1 MDVVRLR
8 TLFISAA
15 LLSCTVFLGV
25 SCTRTPEPEPE
36 PEIRIGIIAYLKGEY
51 ADLDG
56 AAMVNA
62 SNMALTSLDPDGVLV
77 VGSRKHRVKLVTTG
91 INNVPEEAVAAAT
104 ELINRE
110 NVVAIIGPQFSK
122 DAIPAGEIAE
132 RAGIPM
138 ICPISTNPEV
148 TAGRKYVF
156 RMSFLD
162 DLQGKTMAD
171 FAIGYLEARSAA
183 VLFDIADSYSRGIAE
198 VFRARFRES
207 GGKVRAFESY
217 TSGEQ
222 DFTEQLNR
230 IADRRPKVLYLPT
243 YSEDTLMQA
252 QQARKLGID
261 SVLLGSDGWDQ
272 REFQNYPEF
281 DDSFM
286 TAHWSVDFDS
296 DKTRD
301 FVTQYRQ
308 NYGQDPN
315 DSVVLT
321 FDALNMVFE
330 AIRSQGDAAP
340 QSIREGLY
348 SLEPYEGVGGTIDF
362 VDSGDPEKGAVI
374 LQFTDGKVRFIRIVK
389 PN

>member
-1 MDVVRLR
+1 MGVVRLR
-8 TLFISAA
+8 KVSISVV
-15 LLSCTVFLGV
+15 LLCCTVFLWV

-36 PEIRIGIIAYLKGEY
+36 PEIRIGVIAYLKGEY

-62 SNMALTSLDPDGVLV
+62 SNMALASLGPDGGLM
-77 VGSRKHRVKLVTTG
+77 VGSRKHSVKIITVG

-104 ELINRE
+104 KLINRE
-110 NVVAIIGPQFSK
+110 NVVAIIGPQFSN
-122 DAIPAGEIAE
+122 DAIPAGAIAE
-132 RAGIPM
+132 LAKIPM

-162 DLQGKTMAD
+162 DIQGKTMAD

-207 GGKVRAFESY
+207 GGKVLAFESY
-217 TSGEQ
+217 TSGER

-230 IADRRPKVLYLPT
+230 IADRRPEVLYYPT
-243 YSEDTLMQA
+243 YSEDALRQA

-272 REFQNYPEF
+272 REFTKYTEF
-281 DDSFM
+281 DGSFM
-286 TAHWSVDFDS
+286 TAHWSVDLDN
-296 DKTRD
+296 DNTRD
-301 FVTQYRQ
+301 FVTEYRQ
-308 NYGQDPN
+308 TYGQDPN

-330 AIRSQGDAAP
+330 AIRSQSKATP
-340 QSIREGLY
+340 QSIRKGLY
-348 SLEPYEGVGGTIDF
+348 SLEPYEGVGGTVDF
-362 VDSGDPEKGAVI
+362 VDTGDPEKGAVI
-374 LQFTDGKVRFIRIVK
+374 LQFSEGKVRFIRIVK

>member
-1 MDVVRLR
+1 MGVVRLR
-8 TLFISAA
+8 KVSISAA
-15 LLSCTVFLGV
+15 LFCCTVFLGV
-25 SCTRTPEPEPE
+25 SCTKTPEPE
-36 PEIRIGIIAYLKGEY
+36 PEIRIGVIAYLEGRY

-110 NVVAIIGPQFSK
+110 NVVAIIGPQFSN

-148 TAGRKYVF
+148 TVGRKYVF

-207 GGKVRAFESY
+207 GGKVLAFESY

-222 DFTEQLNR
+222 DFTKQLNR
-230 IADRRPKVLYLPT
+230 IADKRPEVLYLPT

-252 QQARKLGID
+252 QQARNIGID

-281 DDSFM
+281 EGSFM
-286 TAHWSVDFDS
+286 TAHWSIDLDS

-301 FVTQYRQ
+301 FVSQYRQ
-308 NYGQDPN
+308 SYGKDPN
-315 DSVVLT
+315 DSAVLT

-330 AIRSQGDAAP
+330 AIRSQGNAAP
-340 QSIREGLY
+340 QSIRDGLY
-348 SLEPYEGVGGTIDF
+348 ALGLYEGVGGNIDF
-362 VDSGDPEKGAVI
+362 VDNGDPEKGVVI
-374 LQFTDGKVRFIRIVK
+374 LQLRDGRARFVQIVN
-389 PN
+389 PG